1 MNLTIQI
8 RIFNNAKH
16 RHAIC
21 LKFKDIF
28 FTSLIM
34 LGLEAKVRICSTV
47 KENLA
52 LHCRKFLTFAVAD
65 ISLQESH

>member
-1 MNLTIQI
+1 MNLTIQM
-8 RIFNNAKH
+8 RIFNNVKH

-34 LGLEAKVRICSTV
+34 LVLEAKVRICSTI
-47 KENLA
+47 KENLT

-65 ISLQESH
+65 IT